1 MLEASN
7 FFPLNNQKMMDE
19 IEKYRN
25 DSEGERETAG
35 GEKVKKEIRLV
46 PSKKLWRQEKIYQ

>member
-1 MLEASN
+1 
-7 FFPLNNQKMMDE
+7 MMDE